1 MVVGLS
7 SYQPHHP
14 VPRKTGF
21 LPPVEMS
28 LTFGGFGEGNA
39 TDPSLCRS
47 EQTAV
52 APKSPPGL
60 CPCETVSR
68 RELGAPTE
76 TGSTTD

>member
-1 MVVGLS
+1 MECIR
-7 SYQPHHP
+7 HHA
-14 VPRKTGF
+14 VLHKSGF
-21 LPPVEMS
+21 PWPVEMS

-52 APKSPPGL
+52 APKPPPGL
-60 CPCETVSR
+60 CLCETVSR
-68 RELGAPTE
+68 RELAALTE